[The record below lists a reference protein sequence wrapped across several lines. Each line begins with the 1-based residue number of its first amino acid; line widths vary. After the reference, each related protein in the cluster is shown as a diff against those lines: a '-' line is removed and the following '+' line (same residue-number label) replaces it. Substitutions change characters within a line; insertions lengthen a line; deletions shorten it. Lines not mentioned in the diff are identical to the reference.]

1 MFSTTPILSYLP
13 PRQLLLCQNASSL
26 PSRPKP
32 TAKATK
38 HDKPLGPLPVSP
50 MNQTPLLVLPGLP
63 HKHSTFKKTQDASTF
78 DVIAAYKTF
87 VSDPDISMPVAAMQ
101 SLSELIAQT
110 EIATMFELMEA
121 VKDAATRLKRHYSHN
136 SVSLSAGCEV
146 FYQFISSLR
155 DFGQDFEGFKSHII
169 AAVREYAQNTKQVK
183 DTIAGNVDAF
193 IKDDSVILTH
203 GYSRVVVNALL
214 ISHRKG
220 RRISVYVTETRPR
233 GLGIKTHEILT
244 KAEIPCTIILDS
256 AVAYTMDKVDMVMV
270 GCEAVVESGGIVN
283 AIGSCQI
290 SMIARV
296 FNKPVHVLAESYKWT
311 RLFPLSQYDLPT
323 HNDHILSFDLVST
336 PPTSGTNS
344 PLPGTPRRH
353 HPVLRTS
360 DSIPSLLFSNA
371 PPKLPPSSSS
381 ANSMS
386 NVMPVGQAGRNPEVD
401 YTPPEYITLLFTDA
415 GILTPEGISS
425 YLVTMSLR
433 SESA

>member
-1 MFSTTPILSYLP
+1 MAQSPQVALLKQSTM
-13 PRQLLLCQNASSL
+13 A
-26 PSRPKP
+26 
-32 TAKATK
+32 
-38 HDKPLGPLPVSP
+38 
-50 MNQTPLLVLPGLP
+50 
-63 HKHSTFKKTQDASTF
+63 HKETTGSKF
-78 DVIAAYKTF
+78 DIIAAYKSF
-87 VSDPDISMPVAAMQ
+87 VNDPDISMPVAAMQ

-110 EIATMFELMEA
+110 EVATMFELMEA

-136 SVSLSAGCEV
+136 SVSLSAGCDV

-183 DTIAGNVDAF
+183 DTIANHVDAF
-193 IKDDSVILTH
+193 IQDDSVILTH

-214 ISHRKG
+214 MAHNKG

-244 KAEIPCTIILDS
+244 AKGIPCTIILDS
-256 AVAYTMDKVDMVMV
+256 AVAYTMEKVDIVMV

-290 SMIARV
+290 AMLAHA
-296 FNKPVHVLAESYKWT
+296 FHKPVHVLAESYKWT

-360 DSIPSLLFSNA
+360 DTMPSLLFTATSVPKV
-371 PPKLPPSSSS
+371 PPQPSFSS
-381 ANSMS
+381 SMS
-386 NVMPVGQAGRNPEVD
+386 NVMPINQAGRNPEVD

-433 SESA
+433 SES

>member
-1 MFSTTPILSYLP
+1 MS
-13 PRQLLLCQNASSL
+13 QA
-26 PSRPKP
+26 
-32 TAKATK
+32 
-38 HDKPLGPLPVSP
+38 
-50 MNQTPLLVLPGLP
+50 PLLTLPGQQQR
-63 HKHSTFKKTQDASTF
+63 HSTFKKEQDATKF

-110 EIATMFELMEA
+110 ESALRAIMTNATRCPLTDSTVATMFELMEA
-121 VKDAATRLKRHYSHN
+121 VKDAATKLKRHYSHN

-155 DFGQDFEGFKSHII
+155 DFGQVENKDFEGFKSHII

-183 DTIAGNVDAF
+183 DTIAKHVDAF

-233 GLGIKTHEILT
+233 GLGMKTHEILT

-290 SMIARV
+290 AMIARV

-353 HPVLRTS
+353 HPVLRTV

-371 PPKLPPSSSS
+371 SPLSKPPTLSSSS
-381 ANSMS
+381 NSMS